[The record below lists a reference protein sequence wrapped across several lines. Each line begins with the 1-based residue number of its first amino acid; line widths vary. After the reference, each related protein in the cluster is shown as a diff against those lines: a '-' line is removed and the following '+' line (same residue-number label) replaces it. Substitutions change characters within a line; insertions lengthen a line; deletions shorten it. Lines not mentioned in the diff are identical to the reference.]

1 MSVLRIDAAG
11 PATSV
16 QDGGRFGFLR
26 YGLSSAG
33 AMDRTAHET
42 ANALVGNAAQA
53 PVVEIGPFPARFAAE
68 NAPVRLALAGAARA
82 ADIGNRR
89 IALGESF
96 LLAPGEALSL
106 GAARGGVFSYLGV
119 AGGIAGTPMFGS
131 FSVHARADLGSPLP
145 RPLSAGD
152 KLKVA
157 TADPL
162 AGDWRLALPPP
173 DPSPI
178 RVVLGPQDDW
188 FGEAAVA
195 QFLGTEWQVSPAS
208 DRMGYRLLGPKI
220 AAARGHNIVSDGIAL
235 GQIQVPGDGQ
245 PLVLMAD
252 RGTTGGYPKIAAIV
266 SADLGRFAQTP
277 AGTSVRFAAVP
288 IDDAQRITRLWRQKL
303 ATLPLARETAARPPP
318 TSEALLA
325 ANLAGAAVNA
335 LDPQPW
341 THNE

>member
-42 ANALVGNAAQA
+42 VNALVGNAPQA

-68 NAPVRLALAGAARA
+68 GGPVRLAIAGSART
-82 ADIGNRR
+82 ADIGDRR
-89 IALGESF
+89 VVLGESF
-96 LLAPGEALSL
+96 VLASGEVLTL
-106 GAARGGVFSYLGV
+106 GAARGGVFSYLGI

-145 RPLSAGD
+145 RPLATGD
-152 KLKVA
+152 KLEVA
-157 TADPL
+157 AADAN
-162 AGDWRLALPPP
+162 AGEWRLALPPQ

-188 FGEAAVA
+188 FGDAAVA
-195 QFLGTEWQVSPAS
+195 QFLGAEWQVSPAS

-266 SADLGRFAQTP
+266 SADLSRFAQTP
-277 AGTSVRFAAVP
+277 AGTNVRFAAVP
-288 IDDAQRITRLWRQKL
+288 IDEAQRIARAWRQKL
-303 ATLPLARETAARPPP
+303 AALPLARETAARPPP
-318 TSEALLA
+318 TSEKLLA

-335 LDPQPW
+335 LDPQHW